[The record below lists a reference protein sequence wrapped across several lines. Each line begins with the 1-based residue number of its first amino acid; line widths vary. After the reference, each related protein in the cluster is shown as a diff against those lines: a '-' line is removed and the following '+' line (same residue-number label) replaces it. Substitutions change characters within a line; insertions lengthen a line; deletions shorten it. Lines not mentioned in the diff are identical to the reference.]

1 MLRISVFQFRGEP
14 PIEPLSCEFN
24 ERGGTIGR
32 DLSNQLALPDP
43 ERHMSRVQAEVQY
56 ANGTYLLID
65 HGSNATSVNGHP
77 LGKGTSAPLR
87 DGDEIGIAFYSM
99 RVELLRA
106 APAFSASPAA
116 VSQPATSGSD
126 PLGLFAPTSSPPATP
141 PPSSFGPTV
150 APSPGPA
157 VPGLFDPAPAAPS
170 QADPFAQLAASSQPA
185 TPAAPAAPPA
195 PPSPA
200 AFDDPFSVFA
210 APPAKPAAP
219 VRGAPA
225 ASSDDPFAAFGARPK
240 APEPTPASPLGID
253 MGGDPLGMGLQ
264 SSEPSSLDAL
274 FSLERK
280 SPSQDPFA
288 GSALGDPLFGGGGSA
303 SGGTDDPLALLSGG
317 SPVAPATERNDAPVM
332 REAFVPP
339 KVIRDEPAPAAAPEI
354 PRPGKPR
361 GGVVSWD
368 GESPLSASAISAP
381 QPEQAPAA
389 PKAPP
394 APPVKAPVA
403 TPEPPAAK
411 PLPKAKVV
419 VEGLDKAAP
428 AAPSPASATTDA
440 NTVEL
445 LNALARGLGVTGLN
459 PPGGLT
465 PQLMEHVGQMLREA
479 AHGTIELLLARAVTK
494 REVRAELTMIVS
506 KNNNPLKFSPDV
518 NFALMQLI
526 APQGAGFM
534 APVEAMRDAYDDL
547 RAHQIGFMA
556 GMRGALSGVLARFKP
571 ADLEARLTDKSF
583 LDSVMPGNRKAK
595 LWDLYEQ
602 RFAEISREAEDN
614 FHTFFGRE
622 FLKAYEEQLE
632 RLQDDHD

>member
-1 MLRISVFQFRGEP
+1 MLRISVFQFKGEP
-14 PIEPLSCEFN
+14 PAAPLSCEFH
-24 ERGGTIGR
+24 EHGGTIGR
-32 DLSNQLALPDP
+32 DPSNQLALPDP
-43 ERHMSRVQAEVQY
+43 ERHMSRVQAEVQF
-56 ANGTYLLID
+56 ANGTYLLVD

-106 APAFSASPAA
+106 APAFSANPAA
-116 VSQPATSGSD
+116 AANPPATASSD
-126 PLGLFAPTSSPPATP
+126 PLGLFEPAPEP
-141 PPSSFGPTV
+141 SFGPTV
-150 APSPGPA
+150 SPM
-157 VPGLFDPAPAAPS
+157 PGLFDPPPATQA
-170 QADPFAQLAASSQPA
+170 QADPFAQLAASSRP
-185 TPAAPAAPPA
+185 APAPVVPPA
-195 PPSPA
+195 VSS
-200 AFDDPFSVFA
+200 DDPFAVFA
-210 APPAKPAAP
+210 APAPAP
-219 VRGAPA
+219 VTPAHNAPPSA
-225 ASSDDPFAAFGARPK
+225 QDDPFAAFGARPK
-240 APEPTPASPLGID
+240 APAPASPLGID
-253 MGGDPLGMGLQ
+253 VAGDPLGMGLQ

-274 FSLERK
+274 FSLDSKR
-280 SPSQDPFA
+280 SSQDPFA
-288 GSALGDPLFGGGGSA
+288 GSALGDPLFGGSSA
-303 SGGTDDPLALLSGG
+303 ITGAQDPLALLSGG
-317 SPVAPATERNDAPVM
+317 VVPAPATERNDAPVM
-332 REAFVPP
+332 REAFIPP
-339 KVIRDEPAPAAAPEI
+339 KVVKNEVMGNDQPPPAAPVEI

-381 QPEQAPAA
+381 PAGQATIAPKTPA

-394 APPVKAPVA
+394 AKAPA
-403 TPEPPAAK
+403 PEPAASKPA
-411 PLPKAKVV
+411 PRAKVV
-419 VEGLDKAAP
+419 VEGLEKASPVAAP
-428 AAPSPASATTDA
+428 ATASTAATADA

-459 PPGGLT
+459 PPGGMT

-534 APVEAMRDAYDDL
+534 KPVEAMRDAYDDL

-583 LDSVMPGNRKAK
+583 LDSVLPGSRKAK

-632 RLQDDHD
+632 RLHDDHD

>member
-1 MLRISVFQFRGEP
+1 MLRISVYQFKGEP
-14 PIEPLSCEFN
+14 PDAPLSCEFN

-56 ANGTYLLID
+56 ANGTYLLVD
-65 HGSNATSVNGHP
+65 HGSNATSINGHP

-106 APAFSASPAA
+106 APAFSASPAVA
-116 VSQPATSGSD
+116 SQPAASGSD
-126 PLGLFAPTSSPPATP
+126 PLGLFAPTAS
-141 PPSSFGPTV
+141 PSSFGPTI
-150 APSPGPA
+150 APTS
-157 VPGLFDPAPAAPS
+157 GLFDAPPAQA
-170 QADPFAQLAASSQPA
+170 QADPFAQRAASGQPVSSQPVSSQ
-185 TPAAPAAPPA
+185 PVSPPA
-195 PPSPA
+195 PSA
-200 AFDDPFSVFA
+200 ALSDDPFAVFA
-210 APPAKPAAP
+210 PPPTKPTAP
-219 VRGAPA
+219 VQSAPA
-225 ASSDDPFAAFGARPK
+225 SATDDPFAAFGARPK
-240 APEPTPASPLGID
+240 AAVPTPASPLGLD
-253 MGGDPLGMGLQ
+253 VAGDPLGMGLQ
-264 SSEPSSLDAL
+264 SAEPSSLDAL
-274 FSLERK
+274 FSLDSK
-280 SPSQDPFA
+280 PASQDPFA
-288 GSALGDPLFGGGGSA
+288 GSALGDPLFGGSSA
-303 SGGTDDPLALLSGG
+303 ITGAEDPLALLSGG
-317 SPVAPATERNDAPVM
+317 AAPAPATERNDAPVM

-339 KVIRDEPAPAAAPEI
+339 KVVKEDPAPPAAPVEI

-381 QPEQAPAA
+381 QPGQAPREAA
-389 PKAPP
+389 PKP
-394 APPVKAPVA
+394 
-403 TPEPPAAK
+403 PEPVAAK
-411 PLPKAKVV
+411 PVPRAKVV
-419 VEGLDKAAP
+419 VEGLEKAAP
-428 AAPSPASATTDA
+428 AAAPATASAAPAADA

-465 PQLMEHVGQMLREA
+465 PQLMEHVGRMLREA

-534 APVEAMRDAYDDL
+534 KPVEAMRDAYDDL

-583 LDSVMPGNRKAK
+583 FDSVLPGSRKAK

-614 FHTFFGRE
+614 FHAFFGRE

-632 RLQDDHD
+632 RLRDDHD

>member
-1 MLRISVFQFRGEP
+1 LLRISVYQFRGEP
-14 PIEPLSCEFN
+14 AEPLSCEFN

-56 ANGTYLLID
+56 ANGTYLLVD

-87 DGDEIGIAFYSM
+87 DGDEIGIAFYTL

-106 APAFSASPAA
+106 AAAFSASPIAA
-116 VSQPATSGSD
+116 AQPAAASSD
-126 PLGLFAPTSSPPATP
+126 PLGLFAPTAAPAASPA
-141 PPSSFGPTV
+141 PSSFGPTV
-150 APSPGPA
+150 VPT
-157 VPGLFDPAPAAPS
+157 PGLFDPAPAS
-170 QADPFAQLAASSQPA
+170 QSQSDPFAQLTPMSQPS
-185 TPAAPAAPPA
+185 APAAPVS
-195 PPSPA
+195 PPPA
-200 AFDDPFSVFA
+200 AFDDPFAVFA
-210 APPAKPAAP
+210 APAP
-219 VRGAPA
+219 KTAPPVHSA
-225 ASSDDPFAAFGARPK
+225 PQSPMDDPFAAFGARPQ
-240 APEPTPASPLGID
+240 APATSSPLGLD
-253 MGGDPLGMGLQ
+253 TSGADPLGMGLQ
-264 SSEPSSLDAL
+264 SAEPSSLDSL
-274 FSLERK
+274 FSLDSNK
-280 SPSQDPFA
+280 SSQDPFA
-288 GSALGDPLFGGGGSA
+288 GSALGDPLFGGSPSAGG
-303 SGGTDDPLALLSGG
+303 GEDPLALLSG
-317 SPVAPATERNDAPVM
+317 SSAPMPATERNDAPVM
-332 REAFVPP
+332 HEAFVPP
-339 KVIRDEPAPAAAPEI
+339 KVVNEVVRETPQESLSEKAKEAAPPVMAPAEI

-368 GESPLSASAISAP
+368 GESPLSSSSISPPPAASAVP
-381 QPEQAPAA
+381 KEPVA
-389 PKAPP
+389 PKASEPIAKP
-394 APPVKAPVA
+394 APRAKVMVEGLEKV
-403 TPEPPAAK
+403 PPAAA
-411 PLPKAKVV
+411 PLTAS
-419 VEGLDKAAP
+419 AAP
-428 AAPSPASATTDA
+428 TADA

-445 LNALARGLGVTGLN
+445 LNALAKGLGVTGLN

-583 LDSVMPGNRKAK
+583 FDSVLPGSRKAK

-622 FLKAYEEQLE
+622 FLKAYEEQLS
-632 RLQDDHD
+632 RLHDDHD